1 MSGLEQIGQLED
13 RDSTTESE
21 SKNDEFRA
29 EFPSTSLNGWEVETY
44 EEDVIKFTSPPDS
57 PSRTA
62 LVHYAPLADFELL
75 GREFS
80 IREQWKAEVICNQ
93 NHFQLHCETFESKR
107 DAVDDVFVHLHS

>member
-1 MSGLEQIGQLED
+1 MSGLEQIGQRED
-13 RDSTTESE
+13 RDPRTDTES
-21 SKNDEFRA
+21 KTAAFRE
-29 EFPSTSLNGWEVETY
+29 EFPSLELDGWAVETY
-44 EEDVIKFTSPPDS
+44 GDDVIKFTSPPDG

-80 IREQWKAEVICNQ
+80 IREQWKTEVICNQ

-107 DAVDDVFVHLHS
+107 DAVDDVLVHLHS